1 MEKHYIVKS
10 IYLYPYRLVW
20 SLTQMLSK
28 KLDYWFLENC
38 FTDSDLA
45 VNICFWANSSSLTL
59 HRYNSILQN
68 SIILLHR
75 YNSISMNYVNI
86 VSIYITSENRLGEL
100 FKSQILSS
108 LKVCTFFF
116 LIGSV
121 LVLHLY
127 FTLWKIRYLPAF
139 DYYVQFLSH

>member
-45 VNICFWANSSSLTL
+45 VNICFWANSSSLT
-59 HRYNSILQN
+59 
-68 SIILLHR
+68 LHR